1 MAGYFKN
8 TYDKSPIERQLVKDH
23 HINFAQMLLHQQF
36 PEVERLLS
44 KKETTTEE
52 TCEWPLKS

>member
-1 MAGYFKN
+1 
-8 TYDKSPIERQLVKDH
+8 
-23 HINFAQMLLHQQF
+23 MLLHQQF

-52 TCEWPLKS
+52 TCEWPLNHSDRGNHWVVAFILNPENVGISVQQV